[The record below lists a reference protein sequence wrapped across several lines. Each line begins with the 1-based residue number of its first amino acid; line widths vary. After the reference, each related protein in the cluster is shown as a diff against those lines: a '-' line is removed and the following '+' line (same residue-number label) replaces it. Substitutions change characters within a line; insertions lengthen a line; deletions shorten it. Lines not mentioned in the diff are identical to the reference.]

1 MQHKKGDNMLR
12 FLFALLLTASTAV
25 ASQPVFQM
33 HSKKCVNG
41 TCSMGQG
48 TAEILRIID
57 GHVIWVTAGH
67 CLGSSNKIEINGK
80 RYESKIIA
88 RVKVDAIVPD
98 QIIYLET
105 VGKVDNPG
113 EKVLQTWTPSVTRT
127 PKVGDEVHLIG
138 WPLGRYKRIQT
149 VITSVTVDQFTTKD
163 YLDVGASGGAV
174 VYEDDRRL
182 CGMILAY
189 FHGTKEQICGRF
201 DYASQYLRKKGD
213 LYLVPSEEKAKKN
226 EPPAATPPPVVAPPV
241 ATVPP
246 VDIQS
251 IIDKAL
257 EENRRDQAERD
268 KRRES
273 QAQRDRDTRVREQA
287 RREDAARKQA
297 ASHAAEI
304 ERLRSLL
311 QDLADKP
318 VTPPVVVPDPV
329 VVPPIVEPQTASD
342 GPLSRV
348 PWGLLGTVAGLAGVA
363 VPGGALGMFGFKMGM
378 NFLSRRR
385 RKKAARP
392 PSFPTRDTTEA
403 EQILELAANE
413 VCPTHDAIYGVL
425 FRDAVSTSPHKTGEE
440 LQQEVLTKFNKIAP
454 ISSPPPAQE

>member
-25 ASQPVFQM
+25 ASQPVFEM
-33 HSKKCVNG
+33 HSKRCVNG

-80 RYESKIIA
+80 KYESKILA
-88 RVKVDAIVPD
+88 RVKLDSIVPD
-98 QIIYLET
+98 QIVYLET
-105 VGKVDNPG
+105 VGKVDNPS
-113 EKVLQTWTPSVTRT
+113 KDLPTWAPSVGRT
-127 PKVGDEVHLIG
+127 PKVGDKVHLLG
-138 WPLGRYKRIQT
+138 WPMGKYKRIET
-149 VITSVTVDQFTTKD
+149 TITSVTVDQFTTKD
-163 YLDVGASGGAV
+163 YLNVGASGGAV
-174 VYEDDRRL
+174 VYDDDRRL

-189 FHGTKEQICGRF
+189 YQTSKEQICGRF

-226 EPPAATPPPVVAPPV
+226 EPPAATPPPVVSPPV
-241 ATVPP
+241 APVPP

-257 EENRRDQAERD
+257 EESRREQAERD
-268 KRRES
+268 SRREG

-287 RREDAARKQA
+287 RRADAAREQA

-304 ERLRSLL
+304 ERLRSLI
-311 QDLADKP
+311 QGITDKP
-318 VTPPVVVPDPV
+318 VVPEPVVI
-329 VVPPIVEPQTASD
+329 PPIVEPQTASD

-385 RKKAARP
+385 RRKKAARP

-425 FRDAVSTSPHKTGEE
+425 FRDAISTSPHKTGEE
-440 LQQEVLTKFNKIAP
+440 LQQEVLTRFNKIAP
-454 ISSPPPAQE
+454 ISSPPPTQE